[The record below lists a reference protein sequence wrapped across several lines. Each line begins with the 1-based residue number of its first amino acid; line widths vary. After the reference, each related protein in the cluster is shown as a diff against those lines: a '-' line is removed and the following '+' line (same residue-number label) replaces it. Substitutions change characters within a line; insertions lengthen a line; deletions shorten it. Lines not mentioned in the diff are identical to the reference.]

1 LYTDYEILSRFLSQ
15 PNRVRELRVITYQ
28 HDTQTQIALSRELQD
43 VFKSRNI
50 QVAYVQQ
57 GAVWMQQQKTTTDLL
72 VYFMLGM
79 AILIAFVGGLGL
91 MGMMSMNVM
100 ERTREIGVMRAIG
113 ASNGDIQGIV
123 ITESI
128 AVGLVSWVGA
138 VLLSIPITYV
148 LDYGVGVAVMQS
160 PLPVLYNLTGS
171 LVWLA
176 GILGIAVLAS
186 AIPARRASRLTVRDT
201 LVYE

>member
-1 LYTDYEILSRFLSQ
+1 MAYTFETLKVVMDEGVAILSLNRPEKYNPLSFQ
-15 PNRVRELRVITYQ
+15 MLG
-28 HDTQTQIALSRELQD
+28 ELQD
-43 VFKSRNI
+43 AFTSRNI
-50 QVAYVQQ
+50 PISYVQQ
-57 GAVWMQQQKTTTDLL
+57 GAVWMQQQKTTTDVL

-128 AVGLVSWVGA
+128 AVGLVSWAGA
-138 VLLSIPITYV
+138 IILSIPITYV
-148 LDYGVGVAVMQS
+148 LDYGVGVSIFQS
-160 PLPVLYNLTGS
+160 PLPVFFSLTGS
-171 LVWLA
+171 IVWLA

-186 AIPARRASRLTVRDT
+186 AVPARRASRLTVRDT